1 MEKIQKSPA
10 YIFDI
15 DGTLANVDGILMYL
29 ENKDI
34 PGDRS
39 KADWLTFYKE
49 SIKVPINKE
58 AYTLYNEAL
67 DGGYKILM
75 VTARMEKW
83 REYTDIWLDKYKLKY
98 DNLYMRNNGDL
109 RSDYDIKRDILTEIQ
124 KSYIVV
130 YAVDDNP
137 NIIKLWQEYNI
148 PTTKIGNW
156 DGVYR

>member
-1 MEKIQKSPA
+1 
-10 YIFDI
+10 
-15 DGTLANVDGILMYL
+15 
-29 ENKDI
+29 
-34 PGDRS
+34 
-39 KADWLTFYKE
+39 
-49 SIKVPINKE
+49 
-58 AYTLYNEAL
+58 
-67 DGGYKILM
+67 M

-98 DNLYMRNNGDL
+98 DNLYMRSNGDL